1 MLGYGSIR
9 LLTGNSV
16 ADLLGLA
23 LWLVAA
29 VAIHDGLVS
38 PTVLGA
44 GWALRRVPP
53 RARRF
58 TQAGLVVGG
67 LLVVVA
73 APLIYRQ
80 DSQPPSKA
88 LLVRDYGANLS
99 LLLGLV
105 AAASLLGYL
114 SSIARAR
121 SRPDED
127 GDESPRGRPVTRG

>member
-105 AAASLLGYL
+105 VAVSLLGYA

-121 SRPDED
+121 ARPDEH
-127 GDESPRGRPVTRG
+127 GDASTRGDR

>member
-16 ADLLGLA
+16 ADLRGLA

-44 GWALRRVPP
+44 GSALRRMPP

-114 SSIARAR
+114 SSMARAR

-127 GDESPRGRPVTRG
+127 GHESPSGDR